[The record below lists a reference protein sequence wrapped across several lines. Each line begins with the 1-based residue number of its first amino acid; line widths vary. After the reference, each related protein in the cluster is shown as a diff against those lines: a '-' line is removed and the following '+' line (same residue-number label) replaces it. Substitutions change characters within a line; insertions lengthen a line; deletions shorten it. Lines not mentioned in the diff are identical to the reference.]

1 MKWDEISAE
10 QCSVA
15 RASAVLGDRWT
26 LVILSDAF
34 LGVRRFEDFEE
45 RLGISRTTLANRLKN
60 LVHHGVLQRKKYQDN
75 PARYEY
81 RFTDKGRDLYPV
93 ITTILNW
100 GDTYCSDEAGPPILR
115 KHISCGLDM
124 LPVLTCPECK
134 EEVTAR
140 DVQARARPP
149 HDRFPPILRGPMT
162 AKD

>member
-15 RASAVLGDRWT
+15 RASAVIGDRWT

-45 RLGISRTTLANRLKN
+45 RLGISRTTLANRLKH
-60 LVHHGVLQRKKYQDN
+60 LVQHGVLLRKKYQKN

-81 RFTDKGRDLYPV
+81 RLTDKGRDLYPV

-100 GDTYCSDEAGPPILR
+100 GDKYCSDEAGPPILR
-115 KHISCGLDM
+115 KHISCGRDI
-124 LPVLTCPECK
+124 LPKLTCPKCQ

-149 HDRFPPILRGPMT
+149 RDGSQPIRRGPMI
-162 AKD
+162 ARD